1 MRLIATEG
9 KSSLMEAFLNAL
21 DKEVEVRIVT
31 QKELLDIDSLKA
43 ALKGGDVLMHLAPT
57 AAISGDEF
65 YALDLAS
72 RGTFNLMS
80 AAIEAGIDKIVLGSS
95 LSLFDRVPTNWKVD
109 EQWKPRPDVAL
120 DNLIPHIAELSVCEA
135 TRVTPARVACL
146 RFGAIV
152 SDADIKGLPFDPNWL
167 HIEDAVQALIC
178 ALRFVQTSENLP
190 RWHVFHISAKG
201 TNSKIRVASA
211 RQSHMGYEP
220 MHDFASNQL
229 PSEANIS
236 KRDTRSWR
244 EVLAPADPIP
254 SRPIKK
260 VVLFGAGGPVA
271 SDLITLLSKDY
282 ALRITDARSIPEII
296 AENKPQSPGA
306 PLPALMGAPHEYG
319 IVDVRNA
326 REVEDACEGMD
337 AIINLSVLRHDPVL
351 AFHVNTIGAYHIAKA
366 AVKHRIR
373 RVVQTGPQ
381 LLTLS
386 SMSGYHGHYEIPGDA
401 PMRPGCNLY
410 GHSKFLGQEIMRVFA
425 ENYGLE
431 VPVLLYSQF
440 LNPEVDKWVHAMAVT
455 WKDSARALKLALEV
469 ESLPSP
475 YEVMHILADIPHAQF
490 SPRRAWDLI
499 GWKSEENLQH
509 LWDRQQES

>member
-9 KSSLMEAFLNAL
+9 KSSLTEAFLSAL
-21 DKEVEVRIVT
+21 GDDVDVRIVT
-31 QKELLDIDSLKA
+31 PKELLDFDSLKE
-43 ALKGGDVLMHLAPT
+43 ALQGGDVLMHLAPT
-57 AAISGDEF
+57 AATPEDAF

-95 LSLFDRVPTNWKVD
+95 LSLFDRVPTSWKVD
-109 EQWKPRPDVAL
+109 EQWKPRPDAAL
-120 DNLIPHIAELSVCEA
+120 DNLIPQIAELSVCEA
-135 TRVTPARVACL
+135 TRVALTRVACL
-146 RFGAIV
+146 RFGEIV
-152 SDADIKGLPFDPNWL
+152 SDADIEGLPFDPKWL
-167 HIEDAVQALIC
+167 HIEDAVQALNC

-190 RWHVFHISAKG
+190 RWHVFHIAAKG
-201 TNSKIRVASA
+201 TNSKIRVAGA

-220 MHDFASNQL
+220 KRDFASNQL
-229 PSEANIS
+229 PSEANIPT
-236 KRDTRSWR
+236 KDTRRWR
-244 EVLAPADPIP
+244 EVLAPADPIH

-271 SDLITLLSKDY
+271 SDLITLLEKDY
-282 ALRITDARSIPEII
+282 ALRITDARSISEII

-306 PLPALMGAPHEYG
+306 PLPVLLGAPHEYG
-319 IVDVRNA
+319 IADVRNA
-326 REVEDACEGMD
+326 KEVEDACEGMD

-401 PMRPGCNLY
+401 PVRPGCNLY

-440 LNPEVDKWVHAMAVT
+440 LNPEVDKGVYAMAVT

-499 GWKSEENLQH
+499 GWKAEEDLQH
-509 LWDRQQES
+509 LWDSQ